1 MDQHAIWSV
10 IPPILALVLAVATRN
25 VLVSLGV
32 GVTLGMIIANG
43 FHPWLGLLDFFER
56 GIMAQLADAANAEM
70 VMIIMVIGGFVH
82 LMDRSGG
89 MAAFARRM
97 TRVVDSPRKA
107 QLSAW
112 VTGMVI
118 FFTDSGNSLILGPMF
133 RPIFAGV
140 RVCREKL
147 AFIIDSTSS
156 PVCVLIPIVGWGV
169 YIMTLVEQSLG
180 SLGVT
185 RSPLEA
191 CIGALPFQLYP
202 ILALAT
208 VPVLVATGR
217 EYGPM
222 ARVQRR
228 YLEEAAGTEETREAA
243 RTDDAGGGEAGAGAV
258 LLPLATLLLALGG
271 LLIYFTV
278 TLGALPGAK
287 VRLSLLMAYLASTAV
302 AAVVL
307 GRRRVFTAS
316 RSFELFLEGM
326 GGMVR
331 IVVILLLAWSLG
343 DVCALLGTGETL
355 AGFFDRGL
363 FPGLIPAAVFVLGAV
378 FSLST
383 GSSWGT
389 FALMM
394 PIALPMA
401 HQAGMPLEVT
411 IAAVLSGGVFGDHC
425 SPVSDT
431 TVLSSMAT
439 GCDHASHVN
448 TQLGYAMVTGLST
461 LVGFVIVGFT
471 GWWFVL
477 VPALALQVTLTLG
490 LTRLRG
496 VPTVGDHAGHALRPG
511 DGPDHR

>member
-1 MDQHAIWSV
+1 MDQHAIWS
-10 IPPILALVLAVATRN
+10 ITPPILALVLAIATRN

-32 GVTLGMIIANG
+32 GVTLGMIIVNG
-43 FHPWLGLLDFFER
+43 FHPWQGLLDVFER
-56 GIMAQLADAANAEM
+56 GIIAQLTEAANAEM
-70 VMIIMVIGGFVH
+70 VLIILVIGGFVH

-89 MAAFARRM
+89 MAAFAQRM

-112 VTGMVI
+112 VTGMAI

-133 RPIFAGV
+133 RPIFARV

-156 PVCVLIPIVGWGV
+156 PVCVLVPIISWGV
-169 YIMTLVEQSLG
+169 YIMSLLEQPFA

-185 RSPLEA
+185 QSPLQA
-191 CIGALPFQLYP
+191 CIRATPFQLYP

-222 ARVQRR
+222 ARVQRQ
-228 YLEEAAGTEETREAA
+228 YLEEAAPKETREPAA
-243 RTDDAGGGEAGAGAV
+243 VDDSGGGKAGAVAV
-258 LLPLATLLLALGG
+258 LLPLAVVLLTLGG
-271 LLIYFTV
+271 LLVYFTV
-278 TLGALPGAK
+278 TLGDLPGTK
-287 VRLSLLMAYLASTAV
+287 VRQSLLMAYLAGTAV
-302 AAVVL
+302 AVVVL
-307 GRRRVFTAS
+307 VRRRVFTAG
-316 RSFELFLEGM
+316 RSFLLFLAGM
-326 GGMVR
+326 WGLAR

-355 AGFFDRGL
+355 AGFFHRGL
-363 FPGLIPAAVFVLGAV
+363 SPGLIPALVFVLGAV
-378 FSLST
+378 ASLST

-389 FALMM
+389 FALLM
-394 PIALPMA
+394 PIAVPMA
-401 HQAGMPLEVT
+401 HQAGMPLEAT

-439 GCDHASHVN
+439 ECDHASHVN
-448 TQLGYAMVTGLST
+448 TQLGYAVVTGLST

-471 GWWFVL
+471 GWWFAL
-477 VPALALQVTLTLG
+477 VPALALQVVLTLG

-496 VPTVGDHAGHALRPG
+496 VPTVGEHAGHALRPG
-511 DGPDHR
+511 ECPDDR